1 MTCEQSDG
9 KTRLS
14 QIDHLQSTARMVVG
28 EMPERTRYAGEV
40 SDRKASVETDRNR
53 ESFSQR
59 SLSEDS
65 HAHRRREERRVP
77 NAGRHG
83 FRARTAD
90 RPRCHPGECP
100 NADPGG
106 APSSHPRVTERPCGF
121 FITFAFDPLKKRRA
135 RRPPIPSRPAYP
147 SNDDTVY

>member
-1 MTCEQSDG
+1 MTGEQSDG

-14 QIDHLQSTARMVVG
+14 QIDHTCMVSG
-28 EMPERTRYAGEV
+28 EMPEREHGMRV
-40 SDRKASVETDRNR
+40 SFRPKSEASVETDQNR